1 MKTYLLSFNT
11 SDFIKDNNLWVSSV
25 IDLYSNKYYKN
36 FSYTRSSLG
45 LNSLGDYTYTG
56 TEVLHGATPSI
67 EGSTIVTDTG
77 EIYKDPGVTLHY
89 LFDLN
94 SSSNNAMVFSPDNPS
109 TPIFTADSQE
119 DYLYRFIDTSS
130 RIDIRTFKGA
140 FSSSLNSIE
149 SITFDLNI
157 YESDSEN
164 RTMAVIHKGKIQCSR
179 INTFIKRC
187 KKICK
192 IWSSS

>member
-11 SDFIKDNNLWVSSV
+11 SDFIKNGNFWNSSV

-67 EGSTIVTDTG
+67 DNVTMVTNTG
-77 EIYKDPGVTLHY
+77 EVYQDPTVSPHY
-89 LFDLN
+89 IFDVNAESGN
-94 SSSNNAMVFSPDNPS
+94 SLVFNADHS
-109 TPIFTADSQE
+109 TTPTFTADSE
-119 DYLYRFIDTSS
+119 VDYLYRFIDTSS

-157 YESDSEN
+157 YESDSQN
-164 RTMAVIHKGKIQCSR
+164 RTLAFIGNSKI
-179 INTFIKRC
+179 
-187 KKICK
+187 
-192 IWSSS
+192 